1 MKLCSVHKI
10 NIVVCILKIKGAF
23 VLDLGLIHQS
33 IVYRQIFH
41 SLKKFT
47 PEYKT
52 W

>member
-10 NIVVCILKIKGAF
+10 NIVVCILNINRAF

-33 IVYRQIFH
+33 IVYMQIFH

-47 PEYKT
+47 PKCKT
-52 W
+52 F